1 MGVGLRFGFGP
12 LRFYV
17 PIVRGGRRRRR
28 GRGRRRAPAWTHPGC
43 STRHRTQQT
52 AQQCSRGRTP
62 TAVPSRRPPRLPVA
76 QQAERRAEQQARLAQ
91 NRAERRVR
99 SAQKHA
105 ETAAR
110 WGGRRRA
117 LREGFAQ
124 AQLRNDL
131 RRAERRISRQGTGSG
146 PQDAPLHP
154 VKVRSPW
161 RGGQFLLLL
170 MACLWG
176 AFLQGAVIF
185 GIAQVPSGSAWWAI
199 PSLLFV
205 GAIVATVLSAVAWP
219 IHWMRQRYKR
229 RRGGDPSEGFEVGTT
244 SAPGPW
250 TREIQ

>member
-28 GRGRRRAPAWTHPGC
+28 GGSGRRRAPAWTHPGC

-52 AQQCSRGRTP
+52 AQQCRRGRTS
-62 TAVPSRRPPRLPVA
+62 TAVRPPRLPVV
-76 QQAERRAEQQARLAQ
+76 QQAERHAEQQARLARDRTEQ
-91 NRAERRVR
+91 RAR

-105 ETAAR
+105 EAAAR
-110 WGGRRRA
+110 WDGRRRA

-124 AQLRNDL
+124 ARLRNDL
-131 RRAERRISRQGTGSG
+131 RRAERRISRQGTGGPQDAPLHG

-161 RGGQFLLLL
+161 RGGRIILLLT
-170 MACLWG
+170 ACLWA
-176 AFLQGAVIF
+176 AFWQGAILV

-199 PSLLFV
+199 PSLLLV
-205 GAIVATVLSAVAWP
+205 CAVVATVVSAVAWP
-219 IHWMRQRYKR
+219 IHWMRQR
-229 RRGGDPSEGFEVGTT
+229 
-244 SAPGPW
+244 
-250 TREIQ
+250 